1 MKTATNT
8 KELVTIGEA
17 SDWATSF
24 LRRQIS
30 ESNISYLVQYGKV
43 EKHNGS
49 GSAVFVNLLTIHT
62 SISSNFVV

>member
-1 MKTATNT
+1 MQTAIKT

-30 ESNISYLVQYGKV
+30 ESNISYLIQYGKI
-43 EKHNGS
+43 EKHNDGNTI
-49 GSAVFVNLLTIHT
+49 FVNLGLMELLLG
-62 SISSNFVV
+62 